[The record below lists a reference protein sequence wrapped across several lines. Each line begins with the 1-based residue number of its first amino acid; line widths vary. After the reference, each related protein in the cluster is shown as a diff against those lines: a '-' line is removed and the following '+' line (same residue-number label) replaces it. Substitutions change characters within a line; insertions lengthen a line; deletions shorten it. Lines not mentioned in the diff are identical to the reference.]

1 MFSRTAI
8 PFAFVI
14 TFILGFMSLF
24 ASASP
29 IPVIPAVQGGI
40 TLFNDAIA
48 REVVSVDVETRG
60 PEPEPA
66 LDIPRA
72 VAEDVTP
79 EPERSSEP
87 ESYDDIEARICRY
100 GCI

>member
-1 MFSRTAI
+1 MFSRTTI
-8 PFAFVI
+8 PLAFVI
-14 TFILGFMSLF
+14 AFILGFMSLL

-29 IPVIPAVQGGI
+29 IPVVPAVQGGI
-40 TLFNDAIA
+40 ALFNDAIA
-48 REVVSVDVETRG
+48 RELVSVDVETRG

-72 VAEDVTP
+72 VVEEVTP
-79 EPERSSEP
+79 DPERSSEP
-87 ESYDDIEARICRY
+87 ESQDDLEARICRF